1 MMPRLASLHWR
12 HARQPVRVPGSMRN
26 SCAARQRRLGHRL
39 ARLAVSVGAALT
51 TTLASFVPA
60 SSAQSTSDE
69 SLARLQAAAAIQGAT
84 RARLGV
90 LGDAF
95 TCPDARFASFRR
107 SDAEPQF
114 ADQWYV
120 ASQLWADARLL
131 AAVAPAT
138 ADSQPPLL
146 DWDPQDTRCYLDKGF
161 VFLDRL
167 WDYTSSGYFPRAN
180 PVGTVVE
187 SQVRYADDN
196 LIAGLALLDTARTT
210 TDSQSVRRY
219 IHAAQREADFLVLQG
234 SGIWDDTFG
243 GGVWWNTGQ
252 GDTEEGKPA
261 QTNALAALFFAR
273 LYEATGDASYR
284 AWALR
289 SLLWLDTILY
299 DPARH
304 LYRWSV
310 KFQDIPHRTG
320 AVVSARYFN
329 YDQGIAIEAEL
340 EAFRLDGDQVRL
352 TRARDVGSALHAA
365 FWSTDRRGYN
375 LEAGVDQVFTS
386 YAAWTSLG
394 HLALY
399 EQDGDPAWIE
409 LARSNARALEGDLRE
424 ADSGYAYRSY
434 RCVDRVAKGCESG
447 QVQHV
452 VDHTRDTAA
461 QAWVQHLQTALGQ
474 ALQVQPQQKEPV

>member
-1 MMPRLASLHWR
+1 MS
-12 HARQPVRVPGSMRN
+12 RVGRV
-26 SCAARQRRLGHRL
+26 AHRL
-39 ARLAVSVGAALT
+39 VRSAVSVGVALLVAIT
-51 TTLASFVPA
+51 VRVPA

-69 SLARLQAAAAIQGAT
+69 RVARLQSAAAIEGAT

-107 SDAEPQF
+107 SDTEPQI

-131 AAVAPAT
+131 AVAAPAA
-138 ADSQPPLL
+138 ADGQHLVP

-167 WDYTSSGYFPRAN
+167 WDYGNSGYFPRAN
-180 PVGTVVE
+180 PSGTVVE
-187 SQVRYADDN
+187 SGVRFADDN
-196 LIAGLALLDTARTT
+196 LVAGLALLDTARTT

-234 SGIWDDTFG
+234 SGIWDETFG
-243 GGVWWNTGQ
+243 GGLWWNTGQ
-252 GDTEEGKPA
+252 GDSEEGKPA

-284 AWALR
+284 SWALR

-320 AVVSARYFN
+320 AVINARYFN

-340 EAFRLDGDQVRL
+340 EAFRLDGDPGRL
-352 TRARDVGSALHAA
+352 TRARDVGRALHPA
-365 FWSTDRRGYN
+365 FWSADRGGYN
-375 LEAGVDQVFTS
+375 LEAGVDQVFAS

-399 EQDGDPAWIE
+399 AQDRDPAWIE
-409 LARSNARALEGDLRE
+409 LVRSNAQALEGDLRE
-424 ADSGYAYRSY
+424 ADNGYAYRSY

-461 QAWVQHLQTALGQ
+461 QAWVQHLQTALAQ
-474 ALQVQPQQKEPV
+474 ALEPTPEQPAPADGST

>member
-1 MMPRLASLHWR
+1 VACQS
-12 HARQPVRVPGSMRN
+12 VRI
-26 SCAARQRRLGHRL
+26 
-39 ARLAVSVGAALT
+39 AVSVGVALT
-51 TTLASFVPA
+51 AAFVSFVPA
-60 SSAQSTSDE
+60 SSAQSGGAET
-69 SLARLQAAAAIQGAT
+69 LARLQSAVAIEGAT

-95 TCPDARFASFRR
+95 TCADARFASFRR
-107 SDAEPQF
+107 SDAQPQF

-131 AAVAPAT
+131 AAAAPPS
-138 ADSQPPLL
+138 ADGQGLL
-146 DWDPQDTRCYLDKGF
+146 PDWDPQDTRCYIDKGF

-167 WDYTSSGYFPRAN
+167 WDYSSLGYFPRAN
-180 PVGTVVE
+180 PSGTAVE
-187 SQVRYADDN
+187 SGVRYADDN

-234 SGIWDDTFG
+234 GGIWDDTFG
-243 GGVWWNTGQ
+243 GGLWWNTGQ
-252 GDTEEGKPA
+252 GDSEEGKPA

-320 AVVSARYFN
+320 AVVNARYFN

-340 EAFRLDGDQVRL
+340 AAFRLDGDPARL
-352 TRARDVGSALHAA
+352 TRARDVGTALQTA
-365 FWSTDRRGYN
+365 FWSTDRGGYN

-434 RCVDRVAKGCESG
+434 RCVDRVAVGCQSG

-461 QAWVQHLQTALGQ
+461 QAWVQHLQTALAQ
-474 ALQVQPQQKEPV
+474 AQRPEQQESANGSE